1 MTTPVTSPQ
10 GSPEPSP
17 AAAFQTVSPARKN
30 VSSAPKARA
39 DREETT
45 GGAVAVSGSG
55 ECPHSAPTCLF
66 STEAHVTYGA
76 HPFVF

>member
-55 ECPHSAPTCLF
+55 DVLKRRIATPEEVRLPLQH
-66 STEAHVTYGA
+66 G
-76 HPFVF
+76 